1 LSLNRIA
8 ILGLGLIGGSF
19 AKALKHANPQIHI
32 SAFDKDEVLNQALSD
47 TVIDETLSF
56 SDQILKSDII
66 FLALPIESS
75 LEIFKTI
82 SPQLNENQIISD
94 LCSVKGIFREEWKK
108 LSSEGTYIGAHPMT
122 GKEKS
127 GYENSD
133 ALLFENSVFI
143 VCTEDGKSKLF
154 DDYINLV
161 KTSGARISLLDA
173 HLHDKIT
180 SQVSHLPQLLSVLLV
195 NHSAQKVDENSF
207 LDYAAGGFRDMTRI
221 ASSDFAIWESI
232 IKYNKSEIIDSI
244 EKFEKQ
250 LSSLKD
256 IINKDVYSGIN
267 NLFESARQ
275 LRNEIPINTKGFID
289 PLFDIIVF
297 VKDQPG
303 MISKISTILFENNI
317 NIKDIELLKI
327 REGTGGNFRFYF
339 ESESDAAKAK
349 LLIVNAGFNI
359 Q

>member
-1 LSLNRIA
+1 MSLNRIA

-19 AKALKHANPQIHI
+19 AKALKHANPNIII
-32 SAFDKDEVLNQALSD
+32 SAYDKDEVLSQALSD
-47 TVIDETLSF
+47 KVIDEKLSF
-56 SDQILKSDII
+56 SDEILKSDII

-94 LCSVKGIFREEWKK
+94 LCSVKGIFIDEWKK
-108 LSSEGTYIGAHPMT
+108 LSSKGTYIGAHPMT

-143 VCTEDGKSKLF
+143 VCTENGKSKLF
-154 DDYINLV
+154 DEYINLV
-161 KTSGARISLLDA
+161 KTSGARISLLDP

-180 SQVSHLPQLLSVLLV
+180 SRVSHIPQLLSVLLV
-195 NHSAQKVDENSF
+195 NHSAQQVNENSF

-221 ASSDFAIWESI
+221 ASSDFSIWESI
-232 IKYNKSEIIDSI
+232 IKYNKSEILDSI
-244 EKFEKQ
+244 ESFEKQ

-256 IINKDVYSGIN
+256 IIKKDDYSGIN
-267 NLFESARQ
+267 NLFDDARQ
-275 LRNEIPINTKGFID
+275 SRNEIPINTKGFID
-289 PLFDIIVF
+289 PLFDITIF

-327 REGTGGNFRFYF
+327 REGTGGNFKFYF
-339 ESESDAAKAK
+339 DSESDAVKAK